1 MEGRYIDMTTIII
14 GMTIILVSE
23 LSLPAAASMTAAVV
37 IACLRILGT
46 TILGGGIGNRLD
58 KIEIGVIAG
67 LVIGLILFG
76 MAGMDAAEPIMNRA
90 IDSWIVSTFG

>member
-1 MEGRYIDMTTIII
+1 MEGRYINMTTIII
-14 GMTIILVSE
+14 GMTIMGVSG
-23 LSLPAAASMTAAVV
+23 LLLPAAANMTAVV
-37 IACLRILGT
+37 VMAGLGILGA

-58 KIEIGVIAG
+58 KIEIGIFAG
-67 LVIGLILFG
+67 LVIGIVIFG

>member
-1 MEGRYIDMTTIII
+1 MEGRYINMTTIII
-14 GMTIILVSE
+14 GMTIMGVSG
-23 LSLPAAASMTAAVV
+23 LLLPAAANMTAVV
-37 IACLRILGT
+37 VMAGLGILGT

-67 LVIGLILFG
+67 LVIGLVIFG
-76 MAGMDAAEPIMNRA
+76 MAGVDAAEPIMNRA